1 MDLRAQL
8 KRTRAKAKE
17 PFVRSA
23 FTVVSALVRKHKL
36 DQGFI
41 DRLRQVAWPGAEW
54 VLSQDL
60 PAKGPDT
67 LPLFSLA
74 SPEEYQVTREIL
86 AVWDNPYIP
95 YARSPEELLLSRLL
109 FQANPGLG
117 PEVLS
122 RVHFRT
128 LLAREVIRQELAG
141 LCPDPEKDGG
151 AAAGRRAFF
160 QSLLN
165 QLDTLISLT
174 KQEV

>member
-1 MDLRAQL
+1 MDLLAQL
-8 KRTRAKAKE
+8 KRTRAKARE

-23 FTVVSALVRKHKL
+23 FTVVSALVRKHNL

-41 DRLRQVAWPGAEW
+41 DRLRQAAMPEAEW
-54 VLSQDL
+54 LLSQEP

-86 AVWDNPYIP
+86 AIWDNPYIP

-109 FQANPGLG
+109 FQTNPGLE

-128 LLAREVIRQELAG
+128 LLAREIVHQELAG
-141 LCPDPEKDGG
+141 LRPDPEKGEG
-151 AAAGRRAFF
+151 AAASRRAVY
-160 QSLLN
+160 QRLLN
-165 QLDTLISLT
+165 QLDTFINIA